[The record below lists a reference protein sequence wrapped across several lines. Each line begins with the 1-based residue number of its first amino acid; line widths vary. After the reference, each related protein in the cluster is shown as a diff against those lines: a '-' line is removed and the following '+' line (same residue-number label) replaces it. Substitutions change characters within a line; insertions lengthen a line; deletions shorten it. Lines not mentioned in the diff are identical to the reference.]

1 MWGREVLSWTCV
13 GLALS
18 VVMLAGAAAV
28 GEDWPQWRGSQRDG
42 VVREKGLLEELPDGP
57 LPRAWTQPVGSGYS
71 GPTVAD
77 GRVYLTD
84 QVRENV
90 ERVLCF
96 DAATG
101 EPLWQHEYDAVYT
114 IGYRAGPR
122 ASVTVQDGRAFAVGA
137 MGHFHCFDAAS
148 GEILWQ
154 RDLAA
159 DYDAAMPIWGITA
172 SPLVYGDLVIQVA
185 AGQGGACVVALD
197 VATGEERWRALDEPA
212 GYSAPIVIRQG
223 KQDVIVCWTGASISG
238 LEPQTGEVLWSVP
251 MASRNMPIGVPTP
264 VVQDDLLFVSSFYD
278 GSMLIRFSK
287 DEPVAEKLWHR
298 VGRDEQHTDALHC
311 MIGTPILKGAHIY
324 GVDSYGELRC
334 LDLAS
339 GDRVWEDL
347 TAVPRNRW
355 ATIHILRHGAR
366 EIMLNDQGDL
376 ILARLAPDG
385 YHETSRSHLLDPTR
399 VQLSR
404 GNGVVWAH
412 PAIAHGFIY
421 ARSDEELICAPLH
434 R

>member
-1 MWGREVLSWTCV
+1 MHRLTT
-13 GLALS
+13 LAQLC
-18 VVMLAGAAAV
+18 LTAACLTAASQPAHA
-28 GEDWPQWRGSQRDG
+28 EDWPQWRGVNRDG
-42 VVREKGLLEELPDGP
+42 VVRDDQLLKTLPKGS
-57 LPRAWTQPVGSGYS
+57 LPRAWSQPVGSGYS
-71 GPTVAD
+71 GPTVAE
-77 GRVYLTD
+77 GRVYVTD

-96 DAATG
+96 DAGSG

-122 ASVTVQDGRAFAVGA
+122 ASVTVVDGRAFAVGA

-172 SPLVYGDLVIQVA
+172 SPLVVDDLVIQVA
-185 AGQGGACVVALD
+185 AGQGGACLVALD
-197 VATGEERWRALDEPA
+197 IATGKERWKALDEPA
-212 GYSAPIVIRQG
+212 GYSAPVLIKQG
-223 KQDVIVCWTGASISG
+223 GQDVVVCWSGASISG
-238 LEPQTGEVLWSVP
+238 LEPSTGKVFWSVP

-264 VVQDDLLFVSSFYD
+264 VIQDDLIFVSSFYD
-278 GSMLIRFSK
+278 GSMLIRFSTE
-287 DEPVAEKLWHR
+287 EPTAEQVWYR

-311 MIGTPILKGAHIY
+311 MIGTPILKGDHIY

-334 LDLAS
+334 LDLTT
-339 GDRVWEDL
+339 GDRIWEDQ

-355 ATIHILRHGAR
+355 ATIHIIRDADR

-376 ILARLAPDG
+376 IFARLASDS
-385 YHETSRSHLLDPTR
+385 YHELSRTHLIDPTK

-404 GNGVVWAH
+404 GKGVVWAH
-412 PAIAHGFIY
+412 PAIAGGFIF
-421 ARSDEELICAPLH
+421 ARSDEELVCCPL

>member
-1 MWGREVLSWTCV
+1 MLEREGRCRGGVGFGLVLV
-13 GLALS
+13 PLLA
-18 VVMLAGAAAV
+18 AAAV

-42 VVREKGLLEELPDGP
+42 VVREAGLLEELPDGP

-96 DAATG
+96 DAASG

-122 ASVTVQDGRAFAVGA
+122 ASVTVEGGRAFAVGA

-148 GEILWQ
+148 GEILWK
-154 RDLAA
+154 RDLAV

-223 KQDVIVCWTGASISG
+223 EQDVIVCWTGASISG

-287 DEPVAEKLWHR
+287 AEPVAEKLWHR

-355 ATIHILRHGAR
+355 ATIHILRHGKG

-385 YHETSRSHLLDPTR
+385 YHETSRSHLIDPTR

-412 PAIAHGFIY
+412 PAIANGFIY